1 MGILK
6 YLFTIYTMKKTGLYI
21 MPIMLAS
28 IFAMIGC
35 SNQKD
40 KTEKEK
46 AHADSL
52 TSQVALLR
60 SVNQQL
66 EENKQLVAN
75 LYKEVFGDKSV
86 DAVDK
91 YIADNYIQ
99 HNPGVADGKE
109 ALKVALKVWFKGAQ
123 KEKIDIQHLGAD
135 GNFVYIHTR
144 SKQGNKTVSVMD
156 IFRIDGSKI
165 VEHWDVLQEVPAKSA
180 NDHPMF

>member
-1 MGILK
+1 
-6 YLFTIYTMKKTGLYI
+6 MKKSSLYI
-21 MPIMLAS
+21 MSFLLTS
-28 IFAMIGC
+28 IFALSAC
-35 SNQKD
+35 NNQKA
-40 KTEKEK
+40 KTDSEK
-46 AHADSL
+46 AHSDSL
-52 TSQVALLR
+52 ASQVTMLR
-60 SVNQQL
+60 SVNQQM
-66 EENKQLVAN
+66 EDNKKLVAS
-75 LYKEVFGDKSV
+75 LYQEVFGDKNI

-99 HNPGVADGKE
+99 HNPAVADGKE
-109 ALKVALKVWFKGAQ
+109 ALKTALKVWFKGAP

-156 IFRIDGSKI
+156 IFRVDGNKI

>member
-1 MGILK
+1 M
-6 YLFTIYTMKKTGLYI
+6 YTMKKSGLYI
-21 MPIMLAS
+21 MPFILAMVFS
-28 IFAMIGC
+28 LSAC
-35 SNQKD
+35 SNQKARID
-40 KTEKEK
+40 SEK
-46 AHADSL
+46 AHSDSL
-52 TSQVALLR
+52 AVEVNMLK

-66 EENKQLVAN
+66 EQNKKLVAS
-75 LYKEVFGDKSV
+75 LYQEVFGDKDI

-109 ALKVALKVWFKGAQ
+109 ALKAALKIWFKDAP
-123 KEKIDIQHLGAD
+123 KEKIDIQHIGAD

-144 SKQGNKTVSVMD
+144 SKQGNKTISVMD

-165 VEHWDVLQEVPAKSA
+165 VEHWDVLQEVPAKAA